1 MKGMGP
7 QPSPIRCAEGP
18 RAVPGEAA
26 GEGSAA
32 AETRIRGIPLARWIR
47 LPATSAFMG
56 VYLAV
61 GAILMQAYPCSI
73 TTDTPSYVSIAAKY
87 SEGRI
92 QEAVNWMW
100 SPLISWLLVPFLRLG
115 IEPLDAIKV
124 LGLAAGAVGFLALR
138 RIFRDLGF
146 PDTVQ
151 GLLALAMAP
160 MFYAFG
166 LTNPNPDLLVAV
178 ILIVYMQRVLA
189 PDFGARRWDGPAC
202 GLLGALA
209 YFAKAYAFPFFAV
222 HFPLVSLWRHAGETD
237 PRRRRDI
244 RLCLLLGVLTFLS
257 VCSPWIAALSVKYD
271 RLTISAAG
279 TYNFRLV
286 HQSPTANFLEEGFAL
301 PPDDRALSAW
311 EDPPGLAASR
321 WEPIDPAR
329 SGRDTVIRTVA
340 NVLATV
346 DALQAGSV
354 FSAAILAFALF
365 RLLGLPRRELLQD
378 PASLLLLSL
387 AVHPLGYLPL
397 LVDRRYLYL
406 DIFLLLILGACL
418 LHRLLPET
426 PPRRLAAIALLCL
439 SFALTPVRDLRAN
452 LFINEGLREHAE
464 TLRAGGV
471 AGNIGSNGNYDAS
484 LYIAYF
490 LSRTG
495 EVRYLGVSRPPAAVE
510 FARALREY
518 RIDYYLCWPDR
529 PCPMDADIPA
539 TKAVELPGLRVFRT
553 GWGTGRN
560 AEAAPHNPRT

>member
-1 MKGMGP
+1 MKVVGLKE
-7 QPSPIRCAEGP
+7 SPIRCTAPP
-18 RAVPGEAA
+18 RAVPGEAG

-32 AETRIRGIPLARWIR
+32 AEKRIHGIPRARRIL
-47 LPATSAFMG
+47 LPATSAVVG
-56 VYLAV
+56 VYLAIGV
-61 GAILMQAYPCSI
+61 ILMRAYPYSM

-124 LGLAAGAVGFLALR
+124 LGLATGAVGLLAFR

-146 PDTVQ
+146 PETVQ
-151 GLLALAMAP
+151 GLLALALAP

-189 PDFGARRWDGPAC
+189 RDFGARRRDGVAC

-244 RLCLLLGVLTFLS
+244 RLSLLLGLLTFLS
-257 VCSPWIAALSVKYD
+257 VCSPWIAALSAKYD

-279 TYNFRLV
+279 MYNFRLV
-286 HQSPTANFLEEGFAL
+286 HQSPTADFLEKGFAP
-301 PPDDRALSAW
+301 PPDARALSAW
-311 EDPPGLAASR
+311 EDPPRLAESR
-321 WEPIDPAR
+321 WEGLGATRAR
-329 SGRDTVIRTVA
+329 WDTVTRTVA
-340 NVLATV
+340 NVLATM

-354 FSAAILAFALF
+354 FSAAIIAFALF
-365 RLLGLPRRELLQD
+365 RLPGMPRRDLLRD
-378 PASLLLLSL
+378 PTSLLLLSL

-406 DIFLLLILGACL
+406 DIFLLLILGAWL
-418 LHRLLPET
+418 LHTCLQGAPR
-426 PPRRLAAIALLCL
+426 RRLAAIALLCL

-452 LFINEGLREHAE
+452 LCINEGAREYAE
-464 TLRAGGV
+464 TLKAGGV

-484 LYIAYF
+484 LYITYF
-490 LSRTG
+490 LSRAQDA
-495 EVRYLGVSRPPAAVE
+495 RYLGVSRPPTAGE
-510 FARALREY
+510 FTQALREH

-529 PCPMDADIPA
+529 PCPMDAAIPA
-539 TKAVELPGLRVFRT
+539 AGAVELPGLRVFRT
-553 GWGTGRN
+553 R
-560 AEAAPHNPRT
+560 